1 MYDISKMTN
10 ITRLYQIYLMT
21 YDTLRAQS
29 KSKLGIEQD
38 TLKKL
43 KEISLQIY
51 TLILDQTY
59 SSIQELKNYGD
70 VYDIYQ
76 ISSRLDKM
84 VSVIENLFETKNK
97 LTHKY
102 GEFSIIP
109 LVLENSKD
117 NISEEKLSILTKRRD
132 IFDTYIKNEGFL
144 KKLKEEIIKLN
155 EELGNLSNKQDEINS
170 IFTKYEKELQR
181 FIQIS
186 DDFIELCKDNS
197 IDIKQLQSY
206 NDIEFNA
213 YYDNICSSDKD
224 ATEKYNV
231 MLSIPVNNDYSDIH
245 YEVKHEMEE
254 AKLRRSLIE
263 IVKEINGTYS
273 NYEELIKKREKI
285 NKYLKNIENKELISQ
300 LKLLI
305 DRQIRSIQSYHQVE
319 LSILN
324 IKDEVSEKQTLVDR
338 LTSDNENLKKDIEY
352 ILSLPSIDYVIDKTK
367 SSTNNMVIGI
377 SDSFIT
383 YTKDRVKNVLLYVY
397 NELNKENNSII
408 KNSIDNYFNEKNKE
422 ENNSIIKNSIDNY
435 FNEKNKEENIKY
447 SSNEIIDIKNGY
459 IVYSYDRVIDILR
472 KILNSMNKNTIEV
485 DNTKEHPTL
494 IEDNS
499 NIEKQDNIEVD
510 ISKENIFLDDLKND
524 DNKDNTLEGSNNSI
538 LDITKENNESSNT
551 ITENIV
557 QEENNKDNYEFPN
570 IDLDNKKDDVILS
583 SDKTIDNEG
592 FWPVKDIDISVLG
605 IDNLE

>member
-76 ISSRLDKM
+76 VSSRLDKM
-84 VSVIENLFETKNK
+84 VSIIENLFDTKNK

-324 IKDEVSEKQTLVDR
+324 IKEEVSEKQTLVDR

-422 ENNSIIKNSIDNY
+422 EN
-435 FNEKNKEENIKY
+435 IKY

-499 NIEKQDNIEVD
+499 NIEKQDDIEVD

>member
-109 LVLENSKD
+109 LVLENNKD

-422 ENNSIIKNSIDNY
+422 EN
-435 FNEKNKEENIKY
+435 IKY
-447 SSNEIIDIKNGY
+447 SANEIIDIKNGY

-499 NIEKQDNIEVD
+499 NIEKQDDIEVD
-510 ISKENIFLDDLKND
+510 ISKENIFLDDLKKD
-524 DNKDNTLEGSNNSI
+524 DNKDNTLEDSNNSI

>member
-109 LVLENSKD
+109 LVLENNKD

-324 IKDEVSEKQTLVDR
+324 IKDDVSEKQTLVDR

-422 ENNSIIKNSIDNY
+422 EN
-435 FNEKNKEENIKY
+435 IKY

-485 DNTKEHPTL
+485 DNTKETHTL

-499 NIEKQDNIEVD
+499 NIEKQDDIEVD
-510 ISKENIFLDDLKND
+510 ISKENIFLDDLKKD
-524 DNKDNTLEGSNNSI
+524 DNKDNTLEDSNNSI

>member
-21 YDTLRAQS
+21 YDTLRSQS

-109 LVLENSKD
+109 LVLENNKD

-324 IKDEVSEKQTLVDR
+324 IKDDVSEKQTLVDR

-377 SDSFIT
+377 SDSFIA

-397 NELNKENNSII
+397 NELNK
-408 KNSIDNYFNEKNKE
+408 

-485 DNTKEHPTL
+485 DNTKETHTL

-499 NIEKQDNIEVD
+499 NIEKQDDIEVD
-510 ISKENIFLDDLKND
+510 ISKENIFLDDLKKD
-524 DNKDNTLEGSNNSI
+524 DNKDNTLEDSNNSI

-551 ITENIV
+551 TTENIV

>member
-186 DDFIELCKDNS
+186 DDFIELCQDNS

-206 NDIEFNA
+206 NDIEFNE

-324 IKDEVSEKQTLVDR
+324 IKEEVSEKQTLVDR

-422 ENNSIIKNSIDNY
+422 EN
-435 FNEKNKEENIKY
+435 IKY

-485 DNTKEHPTL
+485 DNTKETHTL

-499 NIEKQDNIEVD
+499 NIEKQDDIEVD

-524 DNKDNTLEGSNNSI
+524 DNKDNTLEDSNNSI

>member
-51 TLILDQTY
+51 TLILNQTY

-109 LVLENSKD
+109 LVLENNKD

-144 KKLKEEIIKLN
+144 KELKEEIIKLN

-338 LTSDNENLKKDIEY
+338 LTSDNENLKKDIGY
-352 ILSLPSIDYVIDKTK
+352 ILSLPSIDYVTDKTK

-377 SDSFIT
+377 SDSFIA

-422 ENNSIIKNSIDNY
+422 ENN
-435 FNEKNKEENIKY
+435 KY

-472 KILNSMNKNTIEV
+472 KILNSMNKNTIEA
-485 DNTKEHPTL
+485 DNTKETHTL

-499 NIEKQDNIEVD
+499 NIEKQDDIEVD

-524 DNKDNTLEGSNNSI
+524 DNKDNTLEGSDNSI

>member
-51 TLILDQTY
+51 TLILNQTY
-59 SSIQELKNYGD
+59 SSIQKLKNYGD

-109 LVLENSKD
+109 LVLENNKD

-144 KKLKEEIIKLN
+144 KELKEEIIKLN

-338 LTSDNENLKKDIEY
+338 LTSDNENLKKDIGY
-352 ILSLPSIDYVIDKTK
+352 ILSLPSIDYVTDKTK

-377 SDSFIT
+377 SDSFIA

-422 ENNSIIKNSIDNY
+422 ENN
-435 FNEKNKEENIKY
+435 KY

-485 DNTKEHPTL
+485 DNTKETHTL

-499 NIEKQDNIEVD
+499 NNEKQDDIEVD

>member
-29 KSKLGIEQD
+29 KSKLEIEQD

-51 TLILDQTY
+51 TLILNQTY

-109 LVLENSKD
+109 LVLENNKD

-144 KKLKEEIIKLN
+144 KELKEEIIKLN

-338 LTSDNENLKKDIEY
+338 LTSDNENLKKDIGY
-352 ILSLPSIDYVIDKTK
+352 ILSLPSIDYVTDKTK

-377 SDSFIT
+377 SDSFIA

-422 ENNSIIKNSIDNY
+422 ENN
-435 FNEKNKEENIKY
+435 KY

-472 KILNSMNKNTIEV
+472 KILNSMNKNTIEA
-485 DNTKEHPTL
+485 DNTKETHTL

-499 NIEKQDNIEVD
+499 NIEKQDDIEVD

>member
-263 IVKEINGTYS
+263 IVKEINGAYS

-324 IKDEVSEKQTLVDR
+324 IKDDVSEKQTLVDR

-422 ENNSIIKNSIDNY
+422 EN
-435 FNEKNKEENIKY
+435 IKY

-499 NIEKQDNIEVD
+499 NIEKQDDIEVD

>member
-324 IKDEVSEKQTLVDR
+324 IKDDVSEKQTLVDR

-422 ENNSIIKNSIDNY
+422 EN
-435 FNEKNKEENIKY
+435 IKY

-485 DNTKEHPTL
+485 DNTKETHTL

-499 NIEKQDNIEVD
+499 NIEKQDDIEVD

>member
-109 LVLENSKD
+109 LVLENNKD

-144 KKLKEEIIKLN
+144 KKIKEEIIKLN

-324 IKDEVSEKQTLVDR
+324 IKDDVSEKQTLVDR

-422 ENNSIIKNSIDNY
+422 EN
-435 FNEKNKEENIKY
+435 IKY

-499 NIEKQDNIEVD
+499 NIEKQDDIEVD

>member
-144 KKLKEEIIKLN
+144 KKIKEEIIKLN

-324 IKDEVSEKQTLVDR
+324 IKDDVSEKQTLVDR

-422 ENNSIIKNSIDNY
+422 EN
-435 FNEKNKEENIKY
+435 IKY

-485 DNTKEHPTL
+485 DNTKETHTL

-499 NIEKQDNIEVD
+499 NIEKQDDIEVD
-510 ISKENIFLDDLKND
+510 ISKENIFLDDLKKD
-524 DNKDNTLEGSNNSI
+524 DNKDNTLEDSNNSI

>member
-109 LVLENSKD
+109 LVLENNKD

-324 IKDEVSEKQTLVDR
+324 IKDDVSEKQTLVDR

-377 SDSFIT
+377 SDSFIA

-397 NELNKENNSII
+397 NELNK
-408 KNSIDNYFNEKNKE
+408 

-485 DNTKEHPTL
+485 DNTKETHTL

-499 NIEKQDNIEVD
+499 NIEKQDDIEVD
-510 ISKENIFLDDLKND
+510 ISKENIFLDDLKKD

-538 LDITKENNESSNT
+538 LDIKKENNESSNT

>member
-51 TLILDQTY
+51 TLILNQTY

-109 LVLENSKD
+109 LVLENNKD

-144 KKLKEEIIKLN
+144 KELKEEIIKLN

-273 NYEELIKKREKI
+273 NYEELINKREKI

-338 LTSDNENLKKDIEY
+338 LTSDNENLKKDIGY
-352 ILSLPSIDYVIDKTK
+352 ILSLPSIDYVTDKTK

-377 SDSFIT
+377 SDSFIA

-422 ENNSIIKNSIDNY
+422 ENN
-435 FNEKNKEENIKY
+435 KY

-472 KILNSMNKNTIEV
+472 KILNSMNKNTIEA
-485 DNTKEHPTL
+485 DNTKETHTL

-499 NIEKQDNIEVD
+499 NIEKQDDIEVD

-524 DNKDNTLEGSNNSI
+524 DNKDNTLEGSDNSI

>member
-84 VSVIENLFETKNK
+84 VSVIEILFETKNK

-324 IKDEVSEKQTLVDR
+324 IKDDVSEKQTLVDR

-377 SDSFIT
+377 SDSFIA

-397 NELNKENNSII
+397 NELNK
-408 KNSIDNYFNEKNKE
+408 

-485 DNTKEHPTL
+485 DNTKETHTL

-499 NIEKQDNIEVD
+499 NIEKQDDIEVD
-510 ISKENIFLDDLKND
+510 ISKENIFLDDLKKD
-524 DNKDNTLEGSNNSI
+524 DNKDNTLEDSNNSI

>member
-51 TLILDQTY
+51 TLIHNQTY

-76 ISSRLDKM
+76 VSSRLDKM
-84 VSVIENLFETKNK
+84 VSIIENLFDTKNK

-109 LVLENSKD
+109 LVLEDNKD
-117 NISEEKLSILTKRRD
+117 NISEEELSILTKRRN

-422 ENNSIIKNSIDNY
+422 EN
-435 FNEKNKEENIKY
+435 IKY

-499 NIEKQDNIEVD
+499 NIEKQDDIEVD

>member
-21 YDTLRAQS
+21 YDTLIAQS

-51 TLILDQTY
+51 TLILNQTY

-109 LVLENSKD
+109 LVLENNKD

-132 IFDTYIKNEGFL
+132 VFDTYIKNEGFL
-144 KKLKEEIIKLN
+144 KELKEEIIKLN

-338 LTSDNENLKKDIEY
+338 LTSDNENLKKDIGY
-352 ILSLPSIDYVIDKTK
+352 ILSLPSIDYVTDKTK

-377 SDSFIT
+377 SDSFIA

-397 NELNKENNSII
+397 NELNK
-408 KNSIDNYFNEKNKE
+408 

-472 KILNSMNKNTIEV
+472 KILNSMNKNTIEA
-485 DNTKEHPTL
+485 DNTKETHTL

-499 NIEKQDNIEVD
+499 NNEKQDDIEVD

>member
-109 LVLENSKD
+109 LVLENNKD

-324 IKDEVSEKQTLVDR
+324 IKDDVSEKQTLVDR

-352 ILSLPSIDYVIDKTK
+352 IVSLPSIDYVIDKTK

-397 NELNKENNSII
+397 NELNK
-408 KNSIDNYFNEKNKE
+408 

-499 NIEKQDNIEVD
+499 NIEKQDDIEVD

>member
-109 LVLENSKD
+109 LVLENNKD

-352 ILSLPSIDYVIDKTK
+352 ILSLTSIDYVIDKTK

-397 NELNKENNSII
+397 NELNK
-408 KNSIDNYFNEKNKE
+408 

-499 NIEKQDNIEVD
+499 NIEKQDDIEVD

>member
-51 TLILDQTY
+51 TLIHNQTY

-76 ISSRLDKM
+76 VSSRLDKM

-109 LVLENSKD
+109 LVLENNKD
-117 NISEEKLSILTKRRD
+117 NISEEKLSILTKRRN

-422 ENNSIIKNSIDNY
+422 EN
-435 FNEKNKEENIKY
+435 IKY

-499 NIEKQDNIEVD
+499 NIEKQDDIEVD

>member
-109 LVLENSKD
+109 LVLEDNKD

-324 IKDEVSEKQTLVDR
+324 IKEEVSEKQTLVDR

-422 ENNSIIKNSIDNY
+422 EN
-435 FNEKNKEENIKY
+435 IKY

-499 NIEKQDNIEVD
+499 NIEKQDDIEVD

>member
-51 TLILDQTY
+51 TLILNQTY

-109 LVLENSKD
+109 LVLENNKD

-132 IFDTYIKNEGFL
+132 VFDTYIKNEGFL
-144 KKLKEEIIKLN
+144 KELKEEIIKLN

-338 LTSDNENLKKDIEY
+338 LTSDNENLKKDIGY

-377 SDSFIT
+377 SDSFIA

-397 NELNKENNSII
+397 NELNK
-408 KNSIDNYFNEKNKE
+408 

-485 DNTKEHPTL
+485 DNTKETHTL

-499 NIEKQDNIEVD
+499 NIEKQDDIEVD

>member
-324 IKDEVSEKQTLVDR
+324 IKDDVSEKQTLVDR

-377 SDSFIT
+377 SDSFIA

-397 NELNKENNSII
+397 NELNK
-408 KNSIDNYFNEKNKE
+408 

-499 NIEKQDNIEVD
+499 NIEKQDDIEVD

-524 DNKDNTLEGSNNSI
+524 DNKDNTLEDSNNSI
-538 LDITKENNESSNT
+538 LDIKKENNESSNT

>member
-109 LVLENSKD
+109 LVLENNKD

-132 IFDTYIKNEGFL
+132 AFDTYIKNEGFL

-422 ENNSIIKNSIDNY
+422 EN
-435 FNEKNKEENIKY
+435 IKY

-499 NIEKQDNIEVD
+499 NIEKQDDIEVD

-524 DNKDNTLEGSNNSI
+524 DNKDNALEGSNNSI

>member
-76 ISSRLDKM
+76 VSSRLDKM
-84 VSVIENLFETKNK
+84 VSIIENLFDTKNK

-109 LVLENSKD
+109 LVLEDNKD
-117 NISEEKLSILTKRRD
+117 NISEEELSILTKRRD

-324 IKDEVSEKQTLVDR
+324 IKEEVSEKQTLVDR

-422 ENNSIIKNSIDNY
+422 EN
-435 FNEKNKEENIKY
+435 IKY

-485 DNTKEHPTL
+485 DNTKETHTL

-499 NIEKQDNIEVD
+499 NIEKQDDIEVD

>member
-109 LVLENSKD
+109 LVLENNKD

-324 IKDEVSEKQTLVDR
+324 IKDDVSEKQTLVDR

-397 NELNKENNSII
+397 NELNKENNT
-408 KNSIDNYFNEKNKE
+408 
-422 ENNSIIKNSIDNY
+422 IIKNSIDNY

-499 NIEKQDNIEVD
+499 NIEKQDDIEVD

>member
-324 IKDEVSEKQTLVDR
+324 IKDDVSEKQTLVDR

-377 SDSFIT
+377 SDSFIA

-397 NELNKENNSII
+397 NELNK
-408 KNSIDNYFNEKNKE
+408 

-485 DNTKEHPTL
+485 DNTKETHTL

-499 NIEKQDNIEVD
+499 NIEKQDDIEVD
-510 ISKENIFLDDLKND
+510 ISKENIFLDDLKKD
-524 DNKDNTLEGSNNSI
+524 DNKDNTLEDSNNSI

-557 QEENNKDNYEFPN
+557 QEENNKGNYEFPN

>member
-1 MYDISKMTN
+1 MYDISKITN

-51 TLILDQTY
+51 TLIHNQTY

-76 ISSRLDKM
+76 VSSRLDKM

-109 LVLENSKD
+109 LVLENNKD

-132 IFDTYIKNEGFL
+132 VFDTYIKNEGFL

-324 IKDEVSEKQTLVDR
+324 IKEEVSEKQTLVDR

-422 ENNSIIKNSIDNY
+422 EN
-435 FNEKNKEENIKY
+435 IKY

-485 DNTKEHPTL
+485 DNTKETHTL

-499 NIEKQDNIEVD
+499 NIEKQDDIEVD

>member
-109 LVLENSKD
+109 VVLENSKD

-377 SDSFIT
+377 SDSFIA

-397 NELNKENNSII
+397 NELNK
-408 KNSIDNYFNEKNKE
+408 

-499 NIEKQDNIEVD
+499 NIEKQDDIEVD
-510 ISKENIFLDDLKND
+510 ISKENIFLDDLKKD
-524 DNKDNTLEGSNNSI
+524 DNKDNTLEDSNNSI

>member
-109 LVLENSKD
+109 LVLENNKD

-263 IVKEINGTYS
+263 IVKEINGAYS

-422 ENNSIIKNSIDNY
+422 EN
-435 FNEKNKEENIKY
+435 IKY
-447 SSNEIIDIKNGY
+447 SANEIIDIKNGY

-499 NIEKQDNIEVD
+499 NIEKQDDIEVD

>member
-51 TLILDQTY
+51 TLILNQTY

-109 LVLENSKD
+109 LVLENNKD

-144 KKLKEEIIKLN
+144 KELKEEIIKLN

-245 YEVKHEMEE
+245 YEIKHEMEE

-338 LTSDNENLKKDIEY
+338 LTSDNENLKKDIGY

-377 SDSFIT
+377 SDSFIA

-422 ENNSIIKNSIDNY
+422 ENN
-435 FNEKNKEENIKY
+435 KY

-472 KILNSMNKNTIEV
+472 KILNSMNKNTIEA
-485 DNTKEHPTL
+485 DNTKETHTL

-499 NIEKQDNIEVD
+499 NNEKQDDIEVD

>member
-76 ISSRLDKM
+76 VSSRLDKM

-109 LVLENSKD
+109 LVLEDNKD
-117 NISEEKLSILTKRRD
+117 NISEEELSILTKRRD

-422 ENNSIIKNSIDNY
+422 EN
-435 FNEKNKEENIKY
+435 IKY

-499 NIEKQDNIEVD
+499 NIEKQDDIEVD

>member
-109 LVLENSKD
+109 LVLENNKD

-132 IFDTYIKNEGFL
+132 AFDTYIKNEGFL

-422 ENNSIIKNSIDNY
+422 EN
-435 FNEKNKEENIKY
+435 IKY

-472 KILNSMNKNTIEV
+472 KILSSMNKNTIEV

-499 NIEKQDNIEVD
+499 NIEKQDDIEVD

>member
-51 TLILDQTY
+51 TLIHNQTY

-76 ISSRLDKM
+76 VSSRLDKM
-84 VSVIENLFETKNK
+84 VSIIENLFDTKNK

-109 LVLENSKD
+109 LVLEDNKD
-117 NISEEKLSILTKRRD
+117 NISEEELSILTKRRN

-186 DDFIELCKDNS
+186 DDFIELCQDNS

-324 IKDEVSEKQTLVDR
+324 IKEEVSEKQTLVDR

-422 ENNSIIKNSIDNY
+422 EN
-435 FNEKNKEENIKY
+435 IKY

-499 NIEKQDNIEVD
+499 NIEKQDDIEVD

-524 DNKDNTLEGSNNSI
+524 DNKDNTLEGNNNSI

>member
-51 TLILDQTY
+51 TLIHNQTY

-76 ISSRLDKM
+76 VSSRLDKM
-84 VSVIENLFETKNK
+84 VSIIENLFDTKNK

-109 LVLENSKD
+109 LVLEDNKD
-117 NISEEKLSILTKRRD
+117 NISEEELSILTKRRD

-422 ENNSIIKNSIDNY
+422 EN
-435 FNEKNKEENIKY
+435 IKY

-499 NIEKQDNIEVD
+499 NIEKQDDIEVD
-510 ISKENIFLDDLKND
+510 ISKENIFLDDLKKD
-524 DNKDNTLEGSNNSI
+524 DNKDNTLEDSNNSI

>member
-324 IKDEVSEKQTLVDR
+324 IKDDVSEKQTLVDR

-367 SSTNNMVIGI
+367 YSTNNMVIGI
-377 SDSFIT
+377 SDSFIA
-383 YTKDRVKNVLLYVY
+383 YTKDRVKNVLLYVH
-397 NELNKENNSII
+397 NELNK
-408 KNSIDNYFNEKNKE
+408 

-485 DNTKEHPTL
+485 DNTKETHTL

-499 NIEKQDNIEVD
+499 NIEKQDDIEVD
-510 ISKENIFLDDLKND
+510 ISKENIFLDDLKKD
-524 DNKDNTLEGSNNSI
+524 DNKDNTLEDSNNSI

>member
-109 LVLENSKD
+109 LVLENNKD

-422 ENNSIIKNSIDNY
+422 EN
-435 FNEKNKEENIKY
+435 IKY

-485 DNTKEHPTL
+485 DNTKETHTL

-499 NIEKQDNIEVD
+499 NIEKQDDIEVD
-510 ISKENIFLDDLKND
+510 ISKENIFLDDLKKD
-524 DNKDNTLEGSNNSI
+524 DNKDNTLEDSNNSI

>member
-109 LVLENSKD
+109 LVLENNKD

-132 IFDTYIKNEGFL
+132 AFDTYIKNEGFL

-422 ENNSIIKNSIDNY
+422 EN
-435 FNEKNKEENIKY
+435 IKY

-499 NIEKQDNIEVD
+499 NIEKQDDIEVD

-524 DNKDNTLEGSNNSI
+524 DNKDNTLEGNNNSI

>member
-324 IKDEVSEKQTLVDR
+324 IKDDVSEKQTLVDR

-377 SDSFIT
+377 SDSFIA

-397 NELNKENNSII
+397 NELNK
-408 KNSIDNYFNEKNKE
+408 

-485 DNTKEHPTL
+485 DNTKETHTL

-499 NIEKQDNIEVD
+499 NIEKQDDIEVD

>member
-324 IKDEVSEKQTLVDR
+324 IKDDVSEKQTLVDR

-397 NELNKENNSII
+397 NELNK
-408 KNSIDNYFNEKNKE
+408 